1 MESTDIKYSS
11 YTESQKKATKKYRIA
26 NKDKINEMRKAYYA
40 KRKENDKDFIDYK
53 RKMAR
58 IYYQRKKALNQVKVD
73 KLVEIIDNSIS
84 SNVVEPIIEIIAP
97 IIEPIIKKVVKS
109 RKIKL

>member
-26 NKDKINEMRKAYYA
+26 NKDKINEMRKNYYA

-53 RKMAR
+53 RKKAR
-58 IYYQRKKALNQVKVD
+58 EYYQRKKALKQVKVD
-73 KLVEIIDNSIS
+73 ELVEIIDNSIS
-84 SNVVEPIIEIIAP
+84 PIVEPIIEIIPP